1 MKPPCAWLLLGITL
15 LLAACA
21 HGKPGSRPAPTV
33 NLTPSPVPSPL
44 SELPRGGRNIFPR
57 FRVVAFYGSATT
69 PDMGVLGAGTPD
81 QAAQRLQS
89 QAQAYATLGRPVLPA
104 LELIVTMA
112 IGSPGAGG
120 NYNIALSADTVRKY
134 LAAAR
139 RIKALL
145 VLDIQPGRAAFL
157 PLVKRYEKF
166 LSEPDVGLALDPEWK
181 MDSAQVPGKVF
192 GHTDAMTINAVSA
205 YLADLTGHHNLP
217 QKLLVVHEFTADMI
231 PDRKKVL
238 SRRGLALTFHV
249 DGFGGRP
256 YKLHQYRFL
265 SGSTANAYHGIKL
278 FFRQD
283 VDMLNAR
290 EAVALKPSPDLI
302 TYQ

>member
-1 MKPPCAWLLLGITL
+1 
-15 LLAACA
+15 
-21 HGKPGSRPAPTV
+21 
-33 NLTPSPVPSPL
+33 
-44 SELPRGGRNIFPR
+44 
-57 FRVVAFYGSATT
+57 
-69 PDMGVLGAGTPD
+69 
-81 QAAQRLQS
+81 
-89 QAQAYATLGRPVLPA
+89 
-104 LELIVTMA
+104 
-112 IGSPGAGG
+112 
-120 NYNIALSADTVRKY
+120 
-134 LAAAR
+134 
-139 RIKALL
+139 
-145 VLDIQPGRAAFL
+145 
-157 PLVKRYEKF
+157 
-166 LSEPDVGLALDPEWK
+166 
-181 MDSAQVPGKVF
+181 
-192 GHTDAMTINAVSA
+192 
-205 YLADLTGHHNLP
+205 LP